1 MASYIVLKPTQNGE
15 ERIKITVELGYDKK
29 TGERIR
35 ETKTVRMKSMSE
47 RAIKKAITE
56 FEIEVANRELDK
68 SKLVETITFGQFV
81 DQWMDLYVRTELSIS
96 TRDSYKVSLNNGI
109 IENLGNE
116 KLIEITTFH
125 LVELLKK
132 LKDRCGSMALNQ
144 HTVLKSIFSK
154 AVEWNILENNPM
166 NGVGIPKVEKK
177 KKYIDFY
184 DENELKILLAV
195 LENENP
201 KHKIQIK
208 LAALVGLRLSEVA
221 ALRVESLNFKNNT
234 INIDKSLKYDI
245 EEKVLKLVPTK
256 NKKSRI
262 VSVPMKFMNE
272 IKLFVDEVS
281 EYKKSLG
288 NSLRP
293 MKDENDKPIEFIFIN
308 TVGYPTR
315 PSSIDAAWK
324 KVISKYNLKKIK
336 FHELRHSY
344 ASFLISRNVNFKIIQ
359 EQLGHS
365 DIRMTINTYSHLTAK
380 NKSEASDHFNELI

>member
-1 MASYIVLKPTQNGE
+1 MASYTILSPTKSGE
-15 ERIKITVELGYDKK
+15 PRIKITVELGYDKK

-35 ETKTVRMKSMSE
+35 ETKTVRMKSMSD

-56 FEIEVANRELDK
+56 FEIEVANQELDK
-68 SKLVETITFGQFV
+68 SIQIETMTFSKFV
-81 DQWMDLYVRTELSIS
+81 DQWMDLYVRAELSIS

-109 IENLGNE
+109 IEDLGAE
-116 KLIEITTFH
+116 KLTEITTIQ
-125 LVELLKK
+125 LVESLKK
-132 LKDRCGSMALNQ
+132 WKDRCGSMALNQ

-154 AVEWNILENNPM
+154 AVEWRLLENNPM
-166 NGVGIPKVEKK
+166 NGVNIPRVEKK
-177 KKYIDFY
+177 KKEIDFY
-184 DENELKILLAV
+184 DENELKHLLKV

-208 LAALVGLRLSEVA
+208 LAALVGLRLSEVG
-221 ALRVESLNFKNNT
+221 ALRTESFDFINNT
-234 INIDKSLKYDI
+234 INIDRSIKYDT

-262 VSVPMKFMNE
+262 VSVPKKFMNE
-272 IKLFVDEVS
+272 IKLFIGEIA
-281 EYKKSLG
+281 EYKKAMG

-293 MKDENDKPIEFIFIN
+293 MKDENDKPIDFIFIN

-315 PSSIDAAWK
+315 PSAIDAAWN
-324 KVISKYNLKKIK
+324 KVVSKYNLKKIR

-344 ASFLISRNVNFKIIQ
+344 ASFLISRNVNFKLIQ

-380 NKSEASDHFNELI
+380 NKSEASDHFNDLI